1 MTFAARLKS
10 MRLSKAELARRL
22 GLEAETVCRWK
33 NDPPQYALAYVE
45 LLETM
50 QRAARMMQGA

>member
-1 MTFAARLKS
+1 MTFTTRLKA
-10 MRLSKAELARRL
+10 LSLSRAELARRL
-22 GLEAETVCRWK
+22 GLEAETVYRWK

-50 QRAARMMQGA
+50 QRAARMMQSA